1 MRLSDISIKKKLVA
15 IFLLGMLVVLA
26 FMLLNIRELRLIG
39 GEADILSRP
48 RQDTMLLA
56 AEVAHLQWASRVQTY
71 LLDNGETPL
80 DASLDGH
87 KCVFGRWFYGSG
99 KAGLERELPALEP
112 LFQKLGTVHLAL
124 HDSAVRLKAAMERG
138 DSAQARRL
146 FEDVTMPLLKQ
157 VQEILTEARGEINTS
172 FAGTVE
178 KLRAKIHM
186 TTMLDMGLGTLTV
199 LGCCLA
205 LWLLIR
211 GISAPLAK
219 LKDHAGRVAQGE
231 FSNVPI
237 RQADEVGQLAEA
249 FNIMVGHIKEKLGM
263 SQGIMRGI
271 TLPFAAFDVD
281 CRLIYVNRA
290 MLACWGHSGS
300 PEDYLGRNA
309 GEFFY
314 ADPHR
319 ETLCDQVMGER
330 HEILNYEVTRE
341 NFKGLAKRVAMDVSP
356 LWDLDGTLIGCFT
369 LHRDLTDIHAQQER
383 IAALNERIYQ
393 SADEARDISGR
404 QARAFEKLSGQ
415 LRTTGDMAEEQARAS
430 LAAADGIRA
439 MVEIMSE
446 VAAAAGRAAG
456 DSKSAEEEA
465 GSGVEVVRETI
476 ACIAR
481 VAEQTAAVA
490 EGMEELGAHAAGIGR
505 ILELITDVADQTN
518 LLALNA
524 AIEAARAGEA
534 GRGFAVVADEVRK
547 LAEKT
552 MQATGQVTRAVEEIQ
567 RSVSGNGKT
576 TEQMVNVMS
585 ESSRRAGQSG
595 EALERIRQ
603 MAARTAEGM
612 RAIASAADGQCE
624 TSREVSETVD
634 RINALSDETAR
645 NMSASA
651 EAVAELS
658 RLARELDAIIE
669 GMRDAGEEG
678 AAGSEK
684 SRLAKSS
691 GAA

>member
-87 KCVFGRWFYGSG
+87 KCAFGRWFYGSG

-281 CRLIYVNRA
+281 CRLTYVNRA

-341 NFKGLAKRVAMDVSP
+341 NFKGQAKRVAMDVSP

-552 MQATGQVTRAVEEIQ
+552 MSATREVESAIESIQEGTNQSAATVDSAVAAIEKAGHMGEESGHSLQQISALAEDSSSRVSAIATAATEQSAASEEIN
-567 RSVSGNGKT
+567 RNIS
-576 TEQMVNVMS
+576 EVNH
-585 ESSRRAGQSG
+585 
-595 EALERIRQ
+595 L
-603 MAARTAEGM
+603 
-612 RAIASAADGQCE
+612 SAD
-624 TSREVSETVD
+624 
-634 RINALSDETAR
+634 I
-645 NMSASA
+645 A
-651 EAVAELS
+651 EAMEGASSQVRDMAEQAHVLKDI
-658 RLARELDAIIE
+658 LDAI
-669 GMRDAGEEG
+669 RAQG
-678 AAGSEK
+678 ADRADT
-684 SRLAKSS
+684 
-691 GAA
+691 AAS

>member
-1 MRLSDISIKKKLVA
+1 MRLNDISIKKKLVA
-15 IFLLGMLVVLA
+15 IFLLGMLVVVA

-56 AEVAHLQWASRVQTY
+56 AEVAHLQWASRVQSY
-71 LLDNGETPL
+71 LLDNGETTL
-80 DASLDGH
+80 EASLDGH
-87 KCVFGRWFYGSG
+87 TCAFGHWFYGPG

-112 LFQKLGTVHLAL
+112 LFQKLGAVHLAL

-211 GISAPLAK
+211 GISAPLAR

-341 NFKGLAKRVAMDVSP
+341 NFKGQVKRVAMDVSP

-415 LRTTGDMAEEQARAS
+415 LRTTGDMAEE
-430 LAAADGIRA
+430 
-439 MVEIMSE
+439 
-446 VAAAAGRAAG
+446 
-456 DSKSAEEEA
+456 
-465 GSGVEVVRETI
+465 
-476 ACIAR
+476 
-481 VAEQTAAVA
+481 
-490 EGMEELGAHAAGIGR
+490 
-505 ILELITDVADQTN
+505 
-518 LLALNA
+518 
-524 AIEAARAGEA
+524 
-534 GRGFAVVADEVRK
+534 
-547 LAEKT
+547 
-552 MQATGQVTRAVEEIQ
+552 
-567 RSVSGNGKT
+567 
-576 TEQMVNVMS
+576 
-585 ESSRRAGQSG
+585 
-595 EALERIRQ
+595 
-603 MAARTAEGM
+603 
-612 RAIASAADGQCE
+612 
-624 TSREVSETVD
+624 
-634 RINALSDETAR
+634 
-645 NMSASA
+645 
-651 EAVAELS
+651 
-658 RLARELDAIIE
+658 
-669 GMRDAGEEG
+669 
-678 AAGSEK
+678 
-684 SRLAKSS
+684 
-691 GAA
+691 